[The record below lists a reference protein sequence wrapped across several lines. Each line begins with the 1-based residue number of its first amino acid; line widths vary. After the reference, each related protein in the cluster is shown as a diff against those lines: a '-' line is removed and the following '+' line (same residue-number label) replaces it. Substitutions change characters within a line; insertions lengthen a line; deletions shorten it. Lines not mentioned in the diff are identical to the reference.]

1 MSAVNFDEWCLEHGK
16 VYNGELDKKVRK
28 SVFASNVRLVESLNQ
43 QYNSRY
49 YLAGI
54 WHRLEIR

>member
-28 SVFASNVRLVESLNQ
+28 SVFASNVLIGGELKPTVQ
-43 QYNSRY
+43 
-49 YLAGI
+49 
-54 WHRLEIR
+54 